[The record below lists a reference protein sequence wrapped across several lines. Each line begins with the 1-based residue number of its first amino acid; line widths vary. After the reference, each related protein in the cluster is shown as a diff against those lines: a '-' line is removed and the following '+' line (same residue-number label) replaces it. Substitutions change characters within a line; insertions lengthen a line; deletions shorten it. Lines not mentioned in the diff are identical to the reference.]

1 MDIQASYAAGAY
13 ARARNATSPDEGGS
27 PGLLTRSL
35 QDFTSVLQQGEQT
48 ALAAMTGQADPH
60 SLVQALSATEQAVEA
75 VVVVRDRVVEAY
87 QELLRMPV

>member
-48 ALAAMTGQADPH
+48 ALAAMTGQA
-60 SLVQALSATEQAVEA
+60 VET